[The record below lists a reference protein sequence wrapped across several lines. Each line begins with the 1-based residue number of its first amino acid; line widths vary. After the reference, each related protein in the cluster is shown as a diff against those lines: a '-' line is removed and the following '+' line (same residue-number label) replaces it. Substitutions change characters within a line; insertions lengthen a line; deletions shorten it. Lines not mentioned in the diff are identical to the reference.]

1 MTDTLTRRDVAQHA
15 RAFAKTAGLTD
26 GFGTRGRVSENV
38 VLQYL
43 QAQPAK
49 SVREIASGLGVEI
62 TDKGKI
68 SEAEYLA
75 ISGFVARNAPKAES
89 TEGE

>member
-1 MTDTLTRRDVAQHA
+1 MSDTLTKREVAQHA
-15 RAFAKTAGLTD
+15 RAFAQEAGLTD
-26 GFGTRGRVSENV
+26 GYGSRGRVSANV

-49 SVREIASGLGVEI
+49 SVREIAAGLGVEI

-68 SEAEYLA
+68 SEAEFIA
-75 ISGFVARNAPKAES
+75 VTDFVTKNAPKAEP
-89 TEGE
+89 EGE